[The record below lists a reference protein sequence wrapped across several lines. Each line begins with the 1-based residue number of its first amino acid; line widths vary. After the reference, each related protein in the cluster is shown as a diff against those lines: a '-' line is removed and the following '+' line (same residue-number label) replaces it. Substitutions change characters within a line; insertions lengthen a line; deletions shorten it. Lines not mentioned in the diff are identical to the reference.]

1 MSGRSFPSHAMAR
14 LQHARSPGERLDMAC
29 PWRPQPR
36 GVGAAF
42 GLRLTRRYHIY
53 G

>member
-1 MSGRSFPSHAMAR
+1 MNGRSNASQAMAR
-14 LQHARSPGERLDMAC
+14 LQQARVPGDRLDMAC
-29 PWRPQPR
+29 PWRSQPR

-42 GLRLTRRYHIY
+42 GLRLPRRYHTY